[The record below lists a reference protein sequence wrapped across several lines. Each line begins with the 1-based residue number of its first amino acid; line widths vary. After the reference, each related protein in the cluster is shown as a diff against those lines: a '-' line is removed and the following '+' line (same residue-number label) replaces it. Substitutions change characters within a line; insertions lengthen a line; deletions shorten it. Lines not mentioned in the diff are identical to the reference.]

1 MSSAFPMRGHALYGS
16 SKMAPRFFVG
26 VLAKEVGVRGIT
38 VNSILPTA
46 TEGAGVSTNGAR
58 EEVKNFISSSNPMG
72 RMGTLDDT
80 ANTAEYLAGA
90 LAGYVSGQLTRE
102 QRLLHAWLYRDR
114 VCHSRQ

>member
-1 MSSAFPMRGHALYGS
+1 
-16 SKMAPRFFVG
+16 
-26 VLAKEVGVRGIT
+26 
-38 VNSILPTA
+38 
-46 TEGAGVSTNGAR
+46 
-58 EEVKNFISSSNPMG
+58 MG

-80 ANTAEYLAGA
+80 ANAAEYLAGA